1 MMVLAE
7 IHGLWAPA
15 NLIIVK
21 ARQLNLKSKG
31 SNGGP
36 MLGATM
42 SVFGGTMGFT
52 KGESWNQNIRMLTSD
67 SLDFINSVHPSGLD
81 G

>member
-42 SVFGGTMGFT
+42 SVFGGTMRFT
-52 KGESWNQNIRMLTSD
+52 KGES
-67 SLDFINSVHPSGLD
+67 
-81 G
+81 